1 MMFKRDRSEL
11 KKDFKQLL
19 FDLIDNIDSKNESDK
34 KKIVSK
40 LRELEELHESLNKEE
55 QSGWEK
61 LYKNVKNRLSSIL
74 GGRSN

>member
-1 MMFKRDRSEL
+1 MFKRDRSEL